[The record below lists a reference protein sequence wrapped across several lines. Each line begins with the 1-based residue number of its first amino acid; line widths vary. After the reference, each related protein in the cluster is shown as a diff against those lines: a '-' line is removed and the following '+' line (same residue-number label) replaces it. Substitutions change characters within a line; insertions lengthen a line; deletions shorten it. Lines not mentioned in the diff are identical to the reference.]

1 MVKKYQRVIAIV
13 RNILM
18 IIALLTGK
26 QVIAQELKSGTI
38 NRKVLVQRHNI
49 KLTDLDAAGPTQV
62 GNGNFAYGFDVTGMQ
77 TFNDKFT
84 TMSHWSWHSTQPPKG
99 LTAADF
105 IKTEQ
110 ETHGRAVP
118 YDLPNPKQPELTQ
131 WLASNP
137 HRFNLGRIGLWLK
150 KKSGDMAGKTDIKEP
165 VQYFDLWTAMAES
178 NFTIEGIPVKVTTV
192 GDPSKDIV
200 AFKIESPLITAGR
213 LGVFIEFPYA
223 SLQYFS
229 TGSDYQ
235 KQNAHQTTIRSEGHN
250 QVSFN
255 RKLDSTTYQVKA
267 RWTGVGKVEKEKEHY
282 FKFSPEGSN
291 SVEYVFCFSPDRVT
305 YAMPSFTQV
314 CLNSAAGW
322 PDFWKSG
329 GAIDL
334 SGSKDSRWMELERR
348 IVLSQYLMKINA
360 SGKYPPQETGLVNNS
375 WYGRFHYEMYWWHS
389 AHYALWDRWPLLENS
404 LNVYADNLS
413 SSRERAK
420 LQGYEGARWPKCTG
434 PYGREWPDQT
444 HAFLIWQQPHPI
456 FFAELD
462 YRAHPTLKTLKKWD
476 NIIQETADFMAS
488 YAFLDKARNEYILGP
503 PMKTVPENNNAFTT
517 QNPAFE
523 MSYWR
528 FGLQTALQWKGRL
541 KAKPKAEWESVL
553 NGLAPIPARDSLY
566 EQWEGI
572 DSMWTKFNFEHPAMT
587 GVFGVL
593 PGNGVDLKIMEKTYQ
608 KVQSV
613 WKYDT
618 GWGWDFPMV
627 AMCAARLGHPKDA
640 VEMLLHPSKKFGFDS
655 HGLVGGGNPY
665 PYIPSNGGLL
675 YAVAMMTAGW
685 DGDKNIHQPGWPK
698 DGSWV
703 VRWENLKKAP

>member
-1 MVKKYQRVIAIV
+1 MLIP
-13 RNILM
+13 
-18 IIALLTGK
+18 LLIGT
-26 QVIAQELKSGTI
+26 QVFAQELKSGTI

-49 KLTDLDAAGPTQV
+49 KLTDLEAPGPTQV

-77 TFNDKFT
+77 TFNDQFT
-84 TMSHWSWHSTQPPKG
+84 TMSHWSWHSTELPKG

-105 IKTEQ
+105 IKTEKD
-110 ETHGRAVP
+110 THGRMVA
-118 YDLPNPKQPELTQ
+118 YDLPNPKQSELTK
-131 WLASNP
+131 WLSGNP
-137 HRFNLGRIGLWLK
+137 HRFNLGRVGLWVK
-150 KKSGDMAGKTDIKEP
+150 KKNGDMVNKSDIGQP

-178 NFTIEGIPVKVTTV
+178 NFTIEGQPVKVITV
-192 GDPSKDIV
+192 GDPQKDII
-200 AFKIESPLITAGR
+200 AFKIESPLIAAGR
-213 LGVFIEFPYA
+213 LGIFIEFPYA
-223 SLQYFS
+223 SLEYFS
-229 TGSDYQ
+229 TGSDYRN
-235 KQNAHQTTIRSEGHN
+235 QNAHQTTMRIEGDH

-255 RKLDSTTYQVKA
+255 RQLDSTTYQVKA
-267 RWTGVGKVEKEKEHY
+267 RWTGAGKVEKEKEHY
-282 FKFSPEGSN
+282 FKFSPKGSN
-291 SVEYVFCFSPDRVT
+291 AVEYVFCFSPEGIS
-305 YAMPSFTQV
+305 YAIPTFAQI
-314 CLNSAAGW
+314 CLNSAAAW

-329 GAIDL
+329 AAIDL

-389 AHYALWDRWPLLENS
+389 AHFALWDRWPLLENS

-413 SSRERAK
+413 ASLERAK

-434 PYGREWPDQT
+434 PDGREWPDQT

-476 NIIQETADFMAS
+476 NIIQGTADFMAS
-488 YAFLDKARNEYILGP
+488 YAFLDKTRNEYILGP
-503 PMKTVPENNNAFTT
+503 PIKSVPENNNSYTT

-528 FGLQTALQWKGRL
+528 FGLQKALQWKRRL
-541 KAKPKAEWESVL
+541 KVRPKPDWERVL
-553 NGLAPIPARDSLY
+553 NGLAPIPAKDGLY
-566 EQWEGI
+566 EQWEGV

-640 VEMLLHPSKKFGFDS
+640 VEMLLHPSKKFGFDR
-655 HGLVGGGNPY
+655 HGFVGGGNPY

-698 DGSWV
+698 DGSWI